1 MKLPEFPKAL
11 GHERL
16 RVALALLALSFFAF
30 IYTMN
35 ALLAPPEWRAMML
48 GLGACYL
55 AAFLALAAEW
65 FWGRWFAAG
74 LGYSG
79 AMVGL
84 LSLVMIGVHP
94 ALIVYGGLH
103 VVVVATL
110 WGPRVAARYELQT
123 AWREKYGLDEPG
135 VAKLGKTVTRSAAS
149 LPTLIMWALAPRTG
163 QGLAVWA
170 VLAAFL
176 GLAGLLR
183 MRTWALL
190 ALTGAAVAATLSAT
204 PAAVVALGTGGAWTV
219 WAPAPVSSL
228 WLLAA
233 VLPFVPAAWRFVRS
247 R

>member
-1 MKLPEFPKAL
+1 MKLLDVGKAL

-16 RVALALLALSFFAF
+16 RVALALLALSFFAV

-48 GLGACYL
+48 GLGACYI

-94 ALIVYGGLH
+94 ALLVYGGLH
-103 VVVVATL
+103 VVVVAAL
-110 WGPRVAARYELQT
+110 WGPKMAAHYELQT
-123 AWREKYGLDEPG
+123 AWREKYGMDEPG

-163 QGLAVWA
+163 QGLALLAGA
-170 VLAAFL
+170 VA
-176 GLAGLLR
+176 LAGLVGVLR

-190 ALTGAAVAATLSAT
+190 AFLGAAVAAIVAAT
-204 PAAVVALGTGGAWTV
+204 PAAAVSLGVGGTWSV
-219 WAPAPVSSL
+219 WAPAPMSSL

-233 VLPFVPAAWRFVRS
+233 VLPFAPAAWRFVRS